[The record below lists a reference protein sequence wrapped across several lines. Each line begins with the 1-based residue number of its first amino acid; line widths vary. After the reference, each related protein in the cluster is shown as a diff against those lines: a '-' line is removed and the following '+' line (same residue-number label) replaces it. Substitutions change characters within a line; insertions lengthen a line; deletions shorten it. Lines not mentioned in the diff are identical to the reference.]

1 VCNARKPLCGDC
13 ALASLCPRNGVERS
27 DA

>member
-13 ALASLCPRNGVERS
+13 ALASLCPRNGVER
-27 DA
+27 AA